1 MSRKNYLKLILIF
14 PFLLVALFFILH
26 FVGLFSGGSFFD
38 GSFVGN
44 ENRQF
49 EDYTSDL
56 FRQEVSNNAITL
68 HYTLKAPT
76 DYGISKAPLSLGQV
90 NTDTVAMGA
99 AAENALSRLKRYDYD
114 ALSED
119 NKLIYRLLE
128 DTFSSAV
135 AMAPYALYEEPLSPL
150 TGTQAQLPVLLSE
163 YQFYSASDVTV
174 YLDLLKELPEYFQ
187 AIADFER
194 AKADA
199 GLFMSYEHAMAVMD
213 ECDAFVAMGREH
225 YLYATF
231 EKRVTELVEDAG
243 SAKISGSAGDSG
255 SVGDA
260 GGSVR
265 DAGGSVRDG
274 DWREWIDENDACVR
288 QYVFPA
294 YELLKRELWE
304 ICQEVYGEARD
315 VRVADGSVKGLCHFP
330 EGKDY
335 YRLLVREMTGS
346 GRSIVELK
354 GMTLAQIVRDLE
366 DLDSAVEDYSEET
379 PSGDDLDTIF
389 VDSNPMSLLHTLK
402 GKLDG
407 IFPEPPD
414 VDISVKYVDASME
427 DYMSPA
433 FYLIPAI
440 DNSTDN
446 VIYINPAHM
455 TDELTLFTT
464 LAHEGY
470 PGHLYQTT
478 YFASQNP
485 HPVRSLLGCGGY
497 TEGWA
502 TYCEMVSYYF
512 APVPKTSATLM
523 QKNSSVMLGLY
534 ALADMGIHYDGWTLQ
549 DTVDFFAKYGITDAA
564 AIAEIYDL
572 IVGDPAN
579 YLKYYIGYL
588 EFLELK
594 RDAMKCWGDDFSQK
608 RFHREVLEA
617 GPMPF
622 WMLREELGVE

>member
-26 FVGLFSGGSFFD
+26 LGGLFSGGSFA
-38 GSFVGN
+38 GN
-44 ENRQF
+44 GNRQF

-68 HYTLKAPT
+68 HYTLKVPS
-76 DYGISKAPLSLGQV
+76 DYGISKTPLSLWQV
-90 NTDTVAMGA
+90 STDTVAMGA

-119 NKLIYRLLE
+119 NKLIYQLLE

-187 AIADFER
+187 AIADFEQ

-213 ECDAFVAMGREH
+213 ECDAFVAMGRDH

-231 EKRVTELVEDAG
+231 EKRVAELVEDAG
-243 SAKISGSAGDSG
+243 
-255 SVGDA
+255 
-260 GGSVR
+260 
-265 DAGGSVRDG
+265 
-274 DWREWIDENDACVR
+274 WREWIDKNDACMR

-304 ICQEVYGEARD
+304 ICQEVYGEVRD
-315 VRVADGSVKGLCHFP
+315 DRIADGSGNGLYHFP

-346 GRSIVELK
+346 DRSIVELK

-366 DLDSAVEDYSEET
+366 DLESAVEDYSEET
-379 PSGDDLDTIF
+379 PSEDDLDAIF

-414 VDISVKYVDASME
+414 VDISVKFVDASME

-478 YFASQNP
+478 YFASQKP

-512 APVPKTSATLM
+512 APVPKACATLM

-549 DTVDFFAKYGITDAA
+549 DTVDFFAEYGITDAE
-564 AIAEIYDL
+564 AIAEIYNL

-594 RDAMKCWGDDFSQK
+594 RDAMKCWGDDFSQE

-617 GPMPF
+617 GPIPF